1 MNQCTITNINCL
13 KARDLFSPW
22 LDGEATP
29 EESGLLE
36 VHIKTCRQCS
46 EELQAWKS
54 LSDDFK
60 KIKYP
65 LDIPDD
71 FTNRIMGQIK
81 AEKHRKV
88 AFFHN
93 TRLKVAASAASL
105 LVLAGSIG
113 LINNFLPDKKVN
125 IAKFDPKPAV
135 TEVVKPG
142 PDQRKDTVETPPATE
157 TAPSAANQGTEAGA
171 EAGQPQADVT
181 TSKNAPPGGHYTAQQ
196 ELALLDDD
204 IKIKSTLV
212 KLVSV
217 DPSGIINKATGMA
230 AGAGTVSRP
239 YSGQNTEGQTISV
252 ITITVPEKESTGLIN
267 SLTALGKVSD
277 KSDETQDITYKY
289 KECLARQQELSSL
302 LNNPAG
308 DKASYQTEYDSLTTQ
323 LREWKEQASNHTI
336 TLCVA
341 KGQGN

>member
-54 LSDDFK
+54 LSDDLK

-113 LINNFLPDKKVN
+113 LINNLLPDKKVSVAN
-125 IAKFDPKPAV
+125 SGPRPTI
-135 TEVVKPG
+135 TEVVKPAPG
-142 PDQRKDTVETPPATE
+142 QQESTVETPPATE
-157 TAPSAANQGTEAGA
+157 AQTPSAATNPGQKAGTAT
-171 EAGQPQADVT
+171 GQPPADATENKNT
-181 TSKNAPPGGHYTAQQ
+181 TPEY
-196 ELALLDDD
+196 ALLDSD
-204 IKIKSTLV
+204 IKIKSTMV
-212 KLVSV
+212 KLVSA
-217 DPSGIINKATGMA
+217 DPSGIINKATSLA
-230 AGAGTVSRP
+230 AGYGNVSQP
-239 YSGQNTEGQTISV
+239 YSGQNTQGRTISV
-252 ITITVPEKESTGLIN
+252 ITITVPEKESAGMIN
-267 SLTALGKVSD
+267 SLTSFGKVLD
-277 KSDETQDITYKY
+277 KSDDTQDITYKY
-289 KECLARQQELSSL
+289 KECQARRQELSSL
-302 LNNPAG
+302 LNSPAG
-308 DKASYQTEYDSLTTQ
+308 DKASYRTEYASLTTQ
-323 LREWKEQASNHTI
+323 LQEWQEQASKHTI
-336 TLCVA
+336 TLCVE